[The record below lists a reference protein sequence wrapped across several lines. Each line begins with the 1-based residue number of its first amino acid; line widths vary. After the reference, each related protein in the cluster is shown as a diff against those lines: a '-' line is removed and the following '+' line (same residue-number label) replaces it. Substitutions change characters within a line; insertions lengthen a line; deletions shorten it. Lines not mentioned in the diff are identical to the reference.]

1 MHTLRETYTL
11 QERHKKQVTKQDSL
25 IVSLQE
31 GNRVMQEQINLLNQ
45 EIRELN
51 QELLETKGAF
61 EQKMQSSRELG
72 NGLAAHR
79 QKLVAR
85 ISELEKVNRKLTGQT
100 QWLRK
105 QRDQF
110 RKAFHVE
117 SKGAK
122 TKILPQSLQ
131 AVAKATNQALL
142 QHGYALMAK
151 VVTDQKAVYV
161 TEQKRALP
169 PSLELQGFRNQYL
182 VVLEKM
188 GQDQTK
194 LSVKADFE
202 KVAGGGRVLEAG
214 FEEITEIELRLIQKI
229 EQALKHPE
237 KA

>member
-1 MHTLRETYTL
+1 M
-11 QERHKKQVTKQDSL
+11 
-25 IVSLQE
+25 VSLQE
-31 GNRVMQEQINLLNQ
+31 GNRVMQEQIDLLN
-45 EIRELN
+45 RELR
-51 QELLETKGAF
+51 ETKNEF
-61 EQKMQSSRELG
+61 DQKLQAAREMG
-72 NGLAAHR
+72 DGLVANR
-79 QKLVAR
+79 QKLAAR
-85 ISELEKVNRKLTGQT
+85 INELERANRKLTGQT

-105 QRDQF
+105 QRAQF

-117 SKGAK
+117 NKGAK

>member
-1 MHTLRETYTL
+1 M
-11 QERHKKQVTKQDSL
+11 
-25 IVSLQE
+25 SLQE
-31 GNRVMQEQINLLNQ
+31 GNRVMQEQINLLN
-45 EIRELN
+45 REL
-51 QELLETKGAF
+51 
-61 EQKMQSSRELG
+61 RE
-72 NGLAAHR
+72 AKKEFD
-79 QKLVAR
+79 QKLQAAREMGDRRVANRQQRAAR
-85 ISELEKVNRKLTGQT
+85 ISELERANRKLTGQT

-105 QRDQF
+105 QRAQF

-117 SKGAK
+117 NKGAK
-122 TKILPQSLQ
+122 TKIFPQSLPT
-131 AVAKATNQALL
+131 VAKATTQALS
-142 QHGYALMAK
+142 QHGYVMMARM
-151 VVTDQKAVYV
+151 VTDQKAVYV

-202 KVAGGGRVLEAG
+202 RVAGGGRVLEARL
-214 FEEITEIELRLIQKI
+214 EEITEIELRLIQKI

>member
-1 MHTLRETYTL
+1 
-11 QERHKKQVTKQDSL
+11 
-25 IVSLQE
+25 
-31 GNRVMQEQINLLNQ
+31 MQEQINLLN
-45 EIRELN
+45 REL
-51 QELLETKGAF
+51 
-61 EQKMQSSRELG
+61 RE
-72 NGLAAHR
+72 AKKEFD
-79 QKLVAR
+79 QKLQAAREMGDRRVANRQQRAAR
-85 ISELEKVNRKLTGQT
+85 ISELERANRKLTGQT

-105 QRDQF
+105 QRAQF

-117 SKGAK
+117 NKGAK
-122 TKILPQSLQ
+122 TKIFPQSLPT
-131 AVAKATNQALL
+131 VAKATTQALS
-142 QHGYALMAK
+142 QHGYVMMARM
-151 VVTDQKAVYV
+151 VTDQKAVYV

-202 KVAGGGRVLEAG
+202 RVAGGGRVLEARL
-214 FEEITEIELRLIQKI
+214 EEITEIELRLIQKI

>member
-1 MHTLRETYTL
+1 MLEENQKL
-11 QERHKKQVTKQDSL
+11 QKQVTKQDSL

-51 QELLETKGAF
+51 QELLETKSEF
-61 EQKMQSSRELG
+61 EQKMQSSREFG

-79 QKLVAR
+79 QKLAAR

-105 QRDQF
+105 QRAQF
-110 RKAFHVE
+110 RNAFHVE
-117 SKGAK
+117 NKGAK
-122 TKILPQSLQ
+122 TKILPQSLPT
-131 AVAKATNQALL
+131 VAKATTQALL
-142 QHGYALMAK
+142 QHGYIMMAK

-194 LSVKADFE
+194 LRVKADFE
-202 KVAGGGRVLEAG
+202 KVAGGGRVLEARL
-214 FEEITEIELRLIQKI
+214 EEVTEIELRLIQKF

-237 KA
+237 KG